1 MVSHLTSS
9 FLLIRTRSKQ
19 TPKVNQILSEIISM
33 SSHPKEI
40 LFKPPRS
47 DQSRDYEVNISY
59 SGVFNS
65 QLSHLKK
72 EDVIALG
79 KAIDGFLSSD
89 VGKMTQAVVF
99 AAFPEMKV
107 VKDVAMPVM
116 RQFIKKVTD

>member
-1 MVSHLTSS
+1 MFRNYFHVLPPERDPLQTAQ
-9 FLLIRTRSKQ
+9 ITRGSQ
-19 TPKVNQILSEIISM
+19 TY
-33 SSHPKEI
+33 
-40 LFKPPRS
+40 LFR
-47 DQSRDYEVNISY
+47 
-59 SGVFNS
+59 VFNS
-65 QLSHLKK
+65 QLSQLKK

-89 VGKMTQAVVF
+89 VGRMTQAVVF